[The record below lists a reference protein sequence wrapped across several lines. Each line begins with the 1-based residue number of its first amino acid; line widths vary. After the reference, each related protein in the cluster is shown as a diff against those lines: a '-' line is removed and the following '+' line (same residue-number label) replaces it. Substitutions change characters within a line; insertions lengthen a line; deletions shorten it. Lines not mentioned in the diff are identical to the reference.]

1 MIFSKTRI
9 LEDRDLLLLFNVML
23 LAVMAIVIFS
33 VAELDK
39 SKDKNINVLILFLLT
54 VLAIVINSIAL
65 FAIITRITNGLTP
78 NRTVV
83 LVSNILIFVNLILL
97 AKSLYKSYL
106 ECNHLDSVES
116 TVARYMTVYA
126 VWTVIVIF
134 VLPFVFGFK

>member
-1 MIFSKTRI
+1 MK
-9 LEDRDLLLLFNVML
+9 
-23 LAVMAIVIFS
+23 
-33 VAELDK
+33 
-39 SKDKNINVLILFLLT
+39 KDINVLILFLLT